1 MPAARHTMLHSSDTR
16 DEYLSAIAPPPIL
29 PTALAP
35 SSMLKANAA
44 LVGVTPCP
52 VMYSA
57 RCCWIP
63 VSVCAAKKSPNPN
76 IQNIGCLDYVAGFGQ
91 AVPIR
96 GGGRSRYTPNE
107 HQRHDERDHHES
119 RQREKR
125 V

>member
-35 SSMLKANAA
+35 NSMLKANAA

-63 VSVCAAKKSPNPN
+63 VSVCAVKNRPNPN
-76 IQNIGCLDYVAGFGQ
+76 IQNMGVLITSPAVARLCRGAS
-91 AVPIR
+91 AVDHRTTRANYTLSPHDALPI
-96 GGGRSRYTPNE
+96 
-107 HQRHDERDHHES
+107 
-119 RQREKR
+119 
-125 V
+125 